1 MFRTCLLVG
10 LLSGAFIGSA
20 HSASFQLNQ
29 LEPLPEREL
38 SGYRGGFK
46 FNDDFM
52 INIGLSIRTSVNGDT
67 LFTNRI
73 ANLMIQNGRLISRL
87 QREVPTTTTTVV
99 QVGSDNTVGLPTT
112 PVEITPTSEPN
123 APSRA
128 APSGVAS
135 SGNTSDVNASNG
147 NTPVIDSTPIAP
159 QQVVES
165 PVEILPLVN
174 VGQVPNVQSGVD
186 QVSNHQAVISSI
198 IQNSLDNTVLGF
210 DTVINIDAQVGSVIK
225 QIERNTKL
233 QQALQ
238 FSFQ

>member
-99 QVGSDNTVGLPTT
+99 QVGSDNAVGLPTT
-112 PVEITPTSEPN
+112 PVEITPTSEAS

-135 SGNTSDVNASNG
+135 SGNT
-147 NTPVIDSTPIAP
+147 PVIDS
-159 QQVVES
+159 ES
-165 PVEILPLVN
+165 PVDILPLVN

>member
-135 SGNTSDVNASNG
+135 NG